1 MSTDC
6 NCCAHCRFLKYLES
20 LKSGEKPAKVPG
32 AHSVHF
38 DFGPADAYQLLNAI
52 EVVVK
57 LLQKDGHHIGR
68 AEGYLTAKGRKGLL
82 ARALNI
88 QEEIHV
94 PTRTSAPAFG
104 RPSPQQAAFKLWQE
118 IEKVHE
124 QQTDQDHRNHVHS
137 PSGRRCPWT

>member
-38 DFGPADAYQLLNAI
+38 DFGPADAYQLFNAI
-52 EVVVK
+52 EVVVT

-68 AEGYLTAKGRKGLL
+68 ADEYLTAKGRKACLL
-82 ARALNI
+82 EPWKFKRRFMYLHAHQPLPLVDPRPNRRLSSSGKKSKRCTSSR
-88 QEEIHV
+88 
-94 PTRTSAPAFG
+94 PTKITGITSTHP
-104 RPSPQQAAFKLWQE
+104 
-118 IEKVHE
+118 
-124 QQTDQDHRNHVHS
+124 HS
-137 PSGRRCPWT
+137 GSRWT